1 MTISV
6 DDNGRVNRLF
16 LNPQKTDAVENVV
29 FGAILLKKDLLMQ
42 EINQALAV
50 NQKDIKNIIQ
60 AAVGKYNVYGFEDK
74 GLYSGNYFLIRIT
87 FNFQYG
93 FNQKRSKRCSL

>member
-1 MTISV
+1 MKCSIRRNT
-6 DDNGRVNRLF
+6 
-16 LNPQKTDAVENVV
+16 PE
-29 FGAILLKKDLLMQ
+29 KDLLMQ

-74 GLYSGNYFLIRIT
+74 GYTAAIT
-87 FNFQYG
+87 SNQDYFNF
-93 FNQKRSKRCSL
+93 NMDLIKKK